1 MKLNKT
7 TIIAEAGVN
16 HNGKIKNAFK
26 LIDIAK
32 DAGADYVKFQ
42 YFNADLTATDQVKK
56 ATYQLKNFKQKNQSQ
71 KIMLKKLML
80 NLDQLITIKNYC
92 KKKKIKFLVSIFD
105 HLNVKNLN
113 KLNLDVIKIASGE
126 ITNYPLLKE
135 VAKLKKRVIL
145 STGMCNEQDIR
156 NALNIFRKFKLNKK
170 KITLLHCTT
179 NYPVQENEANLLA
192 IQKLKDK
199 FNLNIGYSDHTVGS
213 EAAIIAITLG
223 AKIIEKHFTIDKKMK
238 GPDHKASLNPL
249 ELKEYILKIK
259 KTSKLLGKKI
269 KKISHNEKKI
279 IRLIRKS
286 IYAKRNIVIGEK
298 FTEENIIPKRPFT
311 GISPLRWNDYIGKK
325 AKKNYAK
332 NEKI

>member
-16 HNGKIKNAFK
+16 HNGKIKNALK

-56 ATYQLKNFKQKNQSQ
+56 AAYQLKNFKQKNQSQ

-105 HLNVKNLN
+105 HFNVKNLN
-113 KLNLDVIKIASGE
+113 KLNLNVIKIASGE

-170 KITLLHCTT
+170 K
-179 NYPVQENEANLLA
+179 
-192 IQKLKDK
+192 K
-199 FNLNIGYSDHTVGS
+199 FINS
-213 EAAIIAITLG
+213 
-223 AKIIEKHFTIDKKMK
+223 
-238 GPDHKASLNPL
+238 
-249 ELKEYILKIK
+249 
-259 KTSKLLGKKI
+259 
-269 KKISHNEKKI
+269 
-279 IRLIRKS
+279 
-286 IYAKRNIVIGEK
+286 
-298 FTEENIIPKRPFT
+298 
-311 GISPLRWNDYIGKK
+311 
-325 AKKNYAK
+325 
-332 NEKI
+332 